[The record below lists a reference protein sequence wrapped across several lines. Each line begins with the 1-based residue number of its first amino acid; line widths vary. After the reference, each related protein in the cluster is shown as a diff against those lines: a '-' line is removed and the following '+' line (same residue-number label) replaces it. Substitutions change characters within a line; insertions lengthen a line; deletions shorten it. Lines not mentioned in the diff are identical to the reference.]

1 VAPRLVTFGAVR
13 DLTAGGSGGPL
24 EFFAGKGK
32 GKQLT
37 RLG

>member
-1 VAPRLVTFGAVR
+1 
-13 DLTAGGSGGPL
+13 LTASGSGGPP